1 MNKNNSASAGF
12 PAIPISML
20 KDAKQQNY
28 NTWVSA
34 KI

>member
-1 MNKNNSASAGF
+1 MKKNNSASAGF

-20 KDAKQQNY
+20 KDAEQQNY
-28 NTWVSA
+28 NNWISA